1 MKIEGG
7 GNNVSYTITKVGF
20 YMFVICK
27 YRTVDVNVLKKTVI
41 NTFYIFFFNA
51 MLILVRWV
59 VETICCKYT
68 SIDHSGLR

>member
-7 GNNVSYTITKVGF
+7 EITSHIHITKVGF

-41 NTFYIFFFNA
+41 NTFYIYFFNA
-51 MLILVRWV
+51 MLILVRMG
-59 VETICCKYT
+59 
-68 SIDHSGLR
+68 SRDHLL